1 MTKPETGSTPQAPLP
16 LGSTGTAWRLL
27 RSVRGV
33 GGGFEKEGQL
43 RKLYLVP
50 VTGGRGKIQNE
61 KSHKELR

>member
-1 MTKPETGSTPQAPLP
+1 M
-16 LGSTGTAWRLL
+16 
-27 RSVRGV
+27 RGV